1 MNTASGTKNTLTI
14 KGLTSTSG
22 IARNEYE
29 TELSKTDSINL
40 FKICHKP
47 IIEKLDSYIHRGV
60 KWEFYM
66 FFGEN
71 RGLLI
76 GEIKLKSKS

>member
-60 KWEFYM
+60 KREFYM

-76 GEIKLKSKS
+76 EEIKLKSKS